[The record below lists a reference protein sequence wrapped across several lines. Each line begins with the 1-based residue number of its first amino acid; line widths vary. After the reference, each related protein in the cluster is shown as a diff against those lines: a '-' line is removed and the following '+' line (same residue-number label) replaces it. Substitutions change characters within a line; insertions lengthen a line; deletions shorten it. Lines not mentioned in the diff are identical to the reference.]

1 MLLLLIFVAGTILF
15 MLCSVFVPQVGLELI
30 SRDYDMESPYPFR
43 KDDII
48 SMVPMCKVGLSLSLS
63 PSLVLLLIQCL
74 PSLGESYHL
83 FDYSVFHAMLII

>member
-1 MLLLLIFVAGTILF
+1 MF

-48 SMVPMCKVGLSLSLS
+48 SMVPMCKVGLSLS
-63 PSLVLLLIQCL
+63 PSLPNSLADSMLTISLRKL
-74 PSLGESYHL
+74 PSL
-83 FDYSVFHAMLII
+83 